1 VTIKVR
7 FISGKKAGAVL
18 EVPAS
23 TARVLI
29 DKGLAEFVPDEYG
42 VARYKTAPYPIYEDS
57 GPECAVIEAPE
68 RAIPSK
74 TRPRTA
80 GGMK

>member
-42 VARYKTAPYPIYEDS
+42 VARYKTAPYPIYQDS
-57 GPECAVIEAPE
+57 GVECAVIEAPE
-68 RAIPSK
+68 RAVLP
-74 TRPRTA
+74 RPRPKMA
-80 GGMK
+80 RGVK

>member
-1 VTIKVR
+1 MTIKVR

-57 GPECAVIEAPE
+57 GPECAVVEALE
-68 RAIPSK
+68 RAVLPK
-74 TRPRTA
+74 PRPKMA
-80 GGMK
+80 GGVK

>member
-7 FISGKKAGAVL
+7 FITGKKAGAVL

-57 GPECAVIEAPE
+57 GPECAVVEAPE
-68 RAIPSK
+68 RAVLP
-74 TRPRTA
+74 RPRPRIA
-80 GGMK
+80 GK

>member
-1 VTIKVR
+1 MTIKVR
-7 FISGKKAGAVL
+7 FITGKKAGAVL

-57 GPECAVIEAPE
+57 GPECAVVEAPE
-68 RAIPSK
+68 RAVLL
-74 TRPRTA
+74 RPGPRIA
-80 GGMK
+80 GR